1 MCHILRKFEL
11 QADTLSAII
20 LVSKMDTLVKRDY
33 FRTQK
38 WYFWCLTTR
47 RSSLGMPAKGQMIMI
62 RMMMTMSI
70 VQTQCVVQ

>member
-1 MCHILRKFEL
+1 MFEL
-11 QADTLSAII
+11 QVDTLNAII
-20 LVSKMDTLVKRDY
+20 LVSKMGTFVKRDY

-38 WYFWCLTTR
+38 WHFWCLTTR
-47 RSSLGMPAKGQMIMI
+47 RSSLGMSTKGQVIMI

>member
-1 MCHILRKFEL
+1 MFEL
-11 QADTLSAII
+11 QVDTLNAII
-20 LVSKMDTLVKRDY
+20 LVSKMGTFVKRDY

-38 WYFWCLTTR
+38 WHFWCLTTR
-47 RSSLGMPAKGQMIMI
+47 RSSSSLGMSAKGQVIMI